1 MTGANSFTVTVF
13 VVATAI
19 VVAVLSNRISAWI
32 RVPAPA
38 LFLIAATVA
47 ARFVPGV
54 GGTSVAVEERIV
66 SIALLFILF
75 DGGMHIGWRRFRAS
89 AGAITWIGVAG
100 TAVTA
105 AALAVAAHF
114 LFGFDWRPALL
125 IGAALSPTDPAVVFS
140 VLGKREISGRTGTIL
155 EGESG
160 ANDPVGIALMVS
172 LVAATGTGAGAV
184 WGGVGEFALQLGIG
198 AAVGI
203 VGGYGLSKLMRH
215 VSLPNEALY
224 AVRTIACA
232 AVIYAAAAL
241 LGGSGFLA
249 VLLAGILVGDA
260 RAPYKRE
267 VERFSAG
274 VASVAEIIAFSVL
287 GLSVNLDNVFRPDVI
302 WTGVGIAALLILVIR
317 PLFVGLVIVPIKLRM
332 GERAFILWA
341 GLKGAVP
348 ILLGMFILQAHIP
361 GASRIYAIIFV
372 VVLISVILQ
381 GGLVPLFA
389 KIFRIPTRLVEPEP
403 WALGLRFNQEPQ
415 GLQRYTVEPGSPASG
430 ATVADLNLGEEGWIS
445 MINRDG
451 ELVQVRG
458 STTFQPGDVVLA
470 LGDNDALISNLFI
483 AAKP

>member
-1 MTGANSFTVTVF
+1 
-13 VVATAI
+13 
-19 VVAVLSNRISAWI
+19 
-32 RVPAPA
+32 
-38 LFLIAATVA
+38 

-160 ANDPVGIALMVS
+160 ANDSVGIALMVS

-302 WTGVGIAALLILVIR
+302 WTGVGMAALLILVIR

>member
-1 MTGANSFTVTVF
+1 MTDTNAFTLTVL
-13 VVATAI
+13 VVAAAI

-38 LFLIAATVA
+38 LFLITATVA
-47 ARFVPGV
+47 AKFIPGL
-54 GGTSVAVEERIV
+54 GATSIAIEERIV

-89 AGAITWIGVAG
+89 AAAITWIGIAG
-100 TAVTA
+100 TALTA
-105 AALAVAAHF
+105 AALAVAAHYVF
-114 LFGFDWRPALL
+114 HFDWLSALL

-140 VLGKREISGRTGTIL
+140 VLGKRQVSGRTGTIL

-160 ANDPVGIALMVS
+160 VNDPVGIALMVS
-172 LVAATGTGAGAV
+172 LLAASGSGAAAV
-184 WGGVGEFALQLGIG
+184 WNGIGEFAIQLGIG
-198 AAVGI
+198 AVVGV

-215 VSLPNEALY
+215 VALPNEALY
-224 AVRTIACA
+224 SVRTVASA
-232 AVIYAAAAL
+232 AVIYATAAL

-274 VASVAEIIAFSVL
+274 IASVAEIVAFSVL
-287 GLSVNLDNVFRPDVI
+287 GLSVQLDDVFQPDVI

-317 PLFVGLVIVPIKLRM
+317 PVFVGLVIAPIRLRL

-348 ILLGMFILQAHIP
+348 ILLGMFVLEAKVP
-361 GASRIYAIIFV
+361 GASRIYAIIFFV
-372 VVLISVILQ
+372 VVISVILQ

-389 KIFRIPTRLVEPEP
+389 KLFRIPTRLIEPEP
-403 WALGLRFNQEPQ
+403 WGLGLRFNQEPR
-415 GLQRYTVEPGSPASG
+415 GLHRYTVESGSLAAG

-445 MINRDG
+445 MINRSG
-451 ELVQVRG
+451 VLVQVRG
-458 STTFQPGDVVLA
+458 STVFQAGDVVLA
-470 LGDNDALISNLFI
+470 LGDNDALIRNLFV
-483 AAKP
+483 ATRR